1 MRAVFT
7 HIAGLKRGQRVIIED
22 ESISVGRA
30 PSSALTFAPAD
41 TRASAHHAE
50 IEVDGGNYVLRDAG
64 STNGTFLNGRRVT
77 TARLKPGDV
86 IEFGTGGPQVQ
97 FDIDGP
103 VDTTLPV
110 GVEPTQML
118 EQPSKSR
125 SDGARPSKEFGRTTV
140 RLMIDRA
147 VDKSSTRF
155 RLMVATL
162 VLLVVALMG
171 VVGYLVFRSSTSSGY
186 DFSEIARKNQGA
198 VVFIYVRFTLMD
210 ENGAPIEEN
219 AATGSGFVV
228 NNRGDI
234 ITNRH
239 VLQLWEYEPTWV
251 RNHYKGALK
260 EIKIVFADH
269 SPDDALTGEVVKISE
284 STDVDLAVLRIKPYS
299 GMPTILEFN
308 RDTAGLSQGD
318 PVAVIGYPLGKDLFD
333 ITKAKTAETSLS
345 QGVISKVSARKIQI
359 DASANPGNSGGPIFD
374 QRGRVIAV
382 MTQGLAALNA
392 QNINFGTPIGDALDM
407 IPSG

>member
-7 HIAGLKRGQRVIIED
+7 HIAGLKAGQRVIIED
-22 ESISVGRA
+22 ETISIGRA
-30 PSSALTFAPAD
+30 PTSALTFAPAD

-50 IEVDGGNYVLRDAG
+50 IEIDAGNYVLRDAG
-64 STNGTFLNGRRVT
+64 STNGTFLNGRRIS

-103 VDTTLPV
+103 IDSTLAGSV
-110 GVEPTQML
+110 APTQML

-125 SDGARPSKEFGRTTV
+125 PDGVRTGKEFGRTTV

-155 RLMVATL
+155 RVMVATL
-162 VLLVVALMG
+162 SILVIALMG
-171 VVGYLVFRSSTSSGY
+171 AVGYLVFRPGTPAGY
-186 DFSEIARKNQGA
+186 DFSEIARKHQSA

-210 ENGAPIEEN
+210 ENGTPIEEN

-228 NNRGDI
+228 NTRGDI

-239 VLQLWEYEPTWV
+239 VLQLWEYEPNWV

-260 EIKIVFADH
+260 EIKVVFADH
-269 SPDDALTGEVVKISE
+269 SPDDALAGQVVKISD
-284 STDVDLAVLRIKPYS
+284 STDVDLAVLRIQPYG
-299 GMPTILEFN
+299 GMPVISSFN
-308 RDTAGLSQGD
+308 RDINSLSQGD

-345 QGVISKVSARKIQI
+345 QGVISKVSALKIQI

-382 MTQGLAALNA
+382 MTQGLASLNA

-407 IPSG
+407 LPPG